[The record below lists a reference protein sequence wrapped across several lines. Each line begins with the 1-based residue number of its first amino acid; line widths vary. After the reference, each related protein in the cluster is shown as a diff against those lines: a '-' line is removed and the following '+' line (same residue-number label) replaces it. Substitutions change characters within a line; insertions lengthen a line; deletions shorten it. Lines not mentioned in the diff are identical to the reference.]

1 MANWEKYLRVMRID
15 FKKKVSLASC
25 CLFLF
30 FQMYQLQA
38 QETVDPKKIIAQD
51 KMVCSYI
58 PTEIEG
64 LEYQKSIKCLSK
76 DSICYIIEGFSM
88 SCIPR
93 PPLAYPNEIPK
104 LNPPAP

>member
-1 MANWEKYLRVMRID
+1 MRVLPNYSPFLVFSIL
-15 FKKKVSLASC
+15 FSFFVSVSPIKT
-25 CLFLF
+25 
-30 FQMYQLQA
+30 
-38 QETVDPKKIIAQD
+38 QETAPDPKKWISQD
-51 KMVCSYI
+51 KMVCYYI

-93 PPLAYPNEIPK
+93 PQGYPPEIPK
-104 LNPPAP
+104 ITQPTL